1 MSACASLHVR
11 ARQLLFA
18 LAGAAW
24 AHGAFAH
31 HSIAGKFDTTEPL
44 TLTGIVTRV
53 DWRDP
58 HVHVFLNVSG
68 ARTEVVNWAVEL
80 EAPVLLQRSGFG
92 PDSVRPGDTVTVDGV
107 VARDGTRQIWGES
120 VVLAATGRKVLFAKL
135 DTPPRPKQARPAPRW
150 PDGTPRLDAPDAS
163 GGYWAYPTATAL
175 IETGVNVAMNAD
187 GVLADV
193 GDAARVAPLQPWA
206 LGLYVHRQRRQLR
219 DDPLFL
225 NCKPPGGVRHMQSPL
240 GVQLIEDRTGKRIF
254 VLMGSGNHNY
264 RIIHL
269 DDREQTGQVRGDD
282 DNPLY
287 YGRSVGR
294 WEDDV
299 LVVDTAGFN
308 EDFWIANGGLPHT
321 SSLRIVERFSR
332 SDFDTLS
339 YSVTID
345 DPGAY
350 IRPWSSAW
358 ELAWVG
364 GDELPAYFCQDNRP

>member
-1 MSACASLHVR
+1 MSVAGTRRVGVRRLHPK
-11 ARQLLFA
+11 
-18 LAGAAW
+18 AAPLG

-31 HSIAGKFDTTEPL
+31 HAIAGKFDTAQPR

-58 HVHVFLNVSG
+58 HVHVFINVTG
-68 ARTEVVNWAVEL
+68 ARDQVVNWAIEL

-92 PDSVRPGDTVTVDGV
+92 PETVQPGDAVTVSGG
-107 VARDGTRQIWGES
+107 VARDGTRQVWGES
-120 VVLAATGRKVLFAKL
+120 VMLDATGRKVLFATL
-135 DTPPRPKQARPAPRW
+135 EAPTRPKQARLAPRW
-150 PDGTPRLDAPDAS
+150 PDGTPRLGSPDANA
-163 GGYWAYPTATAL
+163 GYWAYPSATAL
-175 IETGVNVAMNAD
+175 VEKGVNVAMDAD
-187 GVLADV
+187 GILVDAA
-193 GDAARVAPLQPWA
+193 DAARVAPLQPWA
-206 LGLYVHRQRRQLR
+206 LGVYTHRQRRQLR
-219 DDPLFL
+219 DDPLFV

-240 GVQLIEDRTGKRIF
+240 GVQLVEDRAGKRIF

-299 LVVDTAGFN
+299 LIVDTVGFN

-321 SSLRIVERFSR
+321 SSLRFTERFSR
-332 SDFDTLS
+332 PDFDTLR
-339 YSVTID
+339 YEVTID

-350 IRPWSSAW
+350 TRPWSSAW
-358 ELAWVG
+358 ELSWVG